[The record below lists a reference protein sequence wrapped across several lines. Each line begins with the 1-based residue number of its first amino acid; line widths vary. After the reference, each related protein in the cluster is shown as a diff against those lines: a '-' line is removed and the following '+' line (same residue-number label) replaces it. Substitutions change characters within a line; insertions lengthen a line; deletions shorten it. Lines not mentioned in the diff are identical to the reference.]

1 MAILPKNSRKMKGN
15 FNLLILFVL
24 WVIVLGC
31 GNDAVNSSSLFE
43 ITFDQNSKG
52 YTQEQA
58 ISISINDKKGKGIE
72 SISYSLDGQSLTQ
85 QSGNSPYSLSLEE
98 LKMGKRLLSAQI
110 TSDGATH
117 NITRQFTMVASKP
130 PTLYTFQVLQ
140 SYPHDME
147 AYTQGLEFVGDT
159 LYESTGQRTES
170 TLRKTD
176 YTTGEVLKSVKL
188 GDQFFGE
195 GLTIL
200 NDKIYQL
207 TWQKKTGF
215 IYDLASMEQTGSFVY
230 GNSQQGWGLCNDGEL
245 LYKSDGTEK
254 IWTLSAATLAEQD
267 YIEIYT
273 HQSKIKNVNELEW
286 VDGKIYANIY
296 QKNAIAI
303 VEPSSGAVEG
313 VIDLKGLQEQVTQHQ
328 ELDVLNGI
336 AYKGEP
342 GILYV
347 TGKNWD
353 KLFEI
358 RIVEN

>member
-1 MAILPKNSRKMKGN
+1 M
-15 FNLLILFVL
+15 LILSIL
-24 WVIVLGC
+24 LSSC
-31 GNDAVNSSSLFE
+31 GNDAVNSSALFE
-43 ITFDQNSKG
+43 IQFDQNEKAYNQQQSL
-52 YTQEQA
+52 
-58 ISISINDKKGKGIE
+58 SITIIDKKGKGIDE
-72 SISYSLDGQSLTQ
+72 VAYTLDGKLLTEQ
-85 QSGNSPYSLSLEE
+85 DGNGAYTLSLAD
-98 LKMGKRLLSAQI
+98 LKMGKRLLAARI
-110 TSDGATH
+110 TTDGNTH
-117 NITRQFTMVASKP
+117 DISRDITMVASAP
-130 PTLYTFQVLQ
+130 PTLYTYQVLE
-140 SYPHDME
+140 SYPHDMQ

-176 YTTGEVLKSVKL
+176 YKTGEVLNSVKL

-200 NDKIYQL
+200 DDKIYQL

-215 IYDLASMEQTGSFVY
+215 IYDLATMEQTGTFVY
-230 GNSQQGWGLCNDGEL
+230 GSSLQGWGLCNDGTTL
-245 LYKSDGTEK
+245 FKSDGTEK

-296 QKNAIAI
+296 QRSALAI
-303 VEPSSGAVEG
+303 VDPSSGAVEG
-313 VIDLKGLQEQVTQHQ
+313 VIDLKGLQDQVTQHD
-328 ELDVLNGI
+328 ELDVLNGV

-353 KLFEI
+353 KLFKI

>member
-1 MAILPKNSRKMKGN
+1 MKGN
-15 FNLLILFVL
+15 FNLLILLALSILLV
-24 WVIVLGC
+24 GC
-31 GNDAVNSSSLFE
+31 GNDAVNSSALFE
-43 ITFDQNSKG
+43 IEFDQTSKG
-52 YTQEQA
+52 YTQEQSLSV
-58 ISISINDKKGKGIE
+58 SIKDKKGKGIE
-72 SISYSLDGQSLTQ
+72 SVSYSMDGQALTD
-85 QSGNSPYSLSLEE
+85 QSGNAAYTVALGD
-98 LKMGKRLLSAQI
+98 LKMGKRVLAARI
-110 TSDGATH
+110 TSGGTTH
-117 NITRQFTMVASKP
+117 DITREFTMVAAKP
-130 PTLYTFQVLQ
+130 PVLYTFQVLD
-140 SYPHDME
+140 SYPHDIE
-147 AYTQGLEFVGDT
+147 AYTQGLEFSNDT

-176 YTTGEVLKSVKL
+176 YTSGEVLKTVKL

-215 IYDLASMEQTGSFVY
+215 IYDLASMEQTGTFVY
-230 GNSQQGWGLCNDGEL
+230 GNSQQGWGLCNDGDT

-254 IWTLSAATLAEQD
+254 IWTLSPATLAEQD

-303 VEPSSGAVEG
+303 VDPSSGAVEG
-313 VIDLKGLQEQVTQHQ
+313 VIDMKGLQDQVTQHQ

-336 AYKGEP
+336 AYNGEP

-353 KLFEI
+353 KLFKI
-358 RIVEN
+358 RVIEN